1 MMQLNLFALPILRK
15 HDGIDGYIFACPYCH
30 RYVMASHGVISL
42 YAQAAAMMMIG
53 ALAGASVLW
62 LAYKVTKH
70 LSR

>member
-1 MMQLNLFALPILRK
+1 MRVLEIVRNRQKSLEIVRNRRK
-15 HDGIDGYIFACPYCH
+15 EN
-30 RYVMASHGVISL
+30 VISL
-42 YAQAAAMMMIG
+42 YAQAAEMMMVG

>member
-1 MMQLNLFALPILRK
+1 MIQLNLFALPILRK
-15 HDGIDGYIFACPYCH
+15 HDGIGDKLE
-30 RYVMASHGVISL
+30 MISL
-42 YAQAAAMMMIG
+42 YAQAAAMMMVG